1 MRPDYVDRY
10 SRLDS
15 PVHRTP
21 AAVKLAVAMM
31 VVIATVAMPF
41 RWAWVAGVIVVAM
54 AVAAASRLPMGFMV
68 RRLAMLEPVV
78 VGVSALMLWQPNGI
92 EKFLIL
98 ISRST
103 TCLTVM
109 ILLSCTTPFA
119 EILEVLRRLRVPSL
133 FVTTLALMYRYL
145 FVMADESERLRRAR
159 TSRTLRR
166 DRWLTWRMLGTLI
179 GQLFVRSSERAER
192 IYAAMCARGWK

>member
-1 MRPDYVDRY
+1 
-10 SRLDS
+10 
-15 PVHRTP
+15 
-21 AAVKLAVAMM
+21 MM

>member
-54 AVAAASRLPMGFMV
+54 AVAAASRLPMGFML